1 MNVSF
6 DFTGKVAVITGGA
19 SGIGLEVARAFT
31 KAGAAVTIADINKKA
46 AEQCAAELREQG
58 FKAIGVG
65 CDVASVEDAE
75 AMVEATVKAFG
86 HLDIAYN
93 NAGMH
98 APVSKTAEAG
108 IADFQRVIAVNLFGE
123 WNCMRAELKQML
135 KQGNGGAIVNCS
147 SQSGLVGTAGLGAY
161 TASKHGIIGMT
172 KCAALEYAREG
183 IRINVVCP
191 GTSDTPMVQ
200 AAAAANPE
208 HMKFMI
214 DTIPAGRM
222 GRAEEIASAVLWL
235 CSEGAG
241 FMVGQTVAPEG
252 GFTIC

>member
-123 WNCMRAELKQML
+123 WN
-135 KQGNGGAIVNCS
+135 
-147 SQSGLVGTAGLGAY
+147 
-161 TASKHGIIGMT
+161 
-172 KCAALEYAREG
+172 
-183 IRINVVCP
+183 
-191 GTSDTPMVQ
+191 
-200 AAAAANPE
+200 
-208 HMKFMI
+208 
-214 DTIPAGRM
+214 
-222 GRAEEIASAVLWL
+222 
-235 CSEGAG
+235 
-241 FMVGQTVAPEG
+241 
-252 GFTIC
+252 

>member
-1 MNVSF
+1 MDVTFNF
-6 DFTGKVAVITGGA
+6 AGKVAVVTGGA
-19 SGIGLEVARAFT
+19 SGIGLATAKAFAE
-31 KAGAAVTIADINKKA
+31 AGAAVTIADINKGA
-46 AEQCAAELREQG
+46 AEQCAAELRAQG
-58 FKAIGVG
+58 YQAIGVG
-65 CDVASVEDAE
+65 CDVASVEDAQ
-75 AMVEATVKAFG
+75 AMVDATVAAFG

-98 APVSKTAEAG
+98 APVKKTAEAG
-108 IADFQRVIAVNLFGE
+108 VEDFRRVLAVNLFGE
-123 WNCMRAELKQML
+123 WNCMRAELQQML

-172 KCAALEYAREG
+172 KCAALEYARQG
-183 IRINVVCP
+183 IRINAICP

-214 DTIPAGRM
+214 ETIPAGRM

-241 FMVGQTVAPEG
+241 FMVGQVVAPEG
-252 GFTIC
+252 GFTVC